1 MAIYNHILVALDLSE
16 DCANV
21 ARKAKALAE
30 CYGAKLSVT
39 HVVEP
44 LVFAYGGDVS
54 IGLNEA
60 QKIVEE
66 QATIRLEK
74 LLNKEDI
81 AAEHSLVAV
90 GQTSSEIHRAA
101 RDYDADLISH
111 PTLPSAHRHPLTID
125 AFHPRQRVE
134 PEQHR
139 ALADKNRHG
148 YRVGSRL
155 VNRHRGFRIRAA
167 APYCD
172 TVNSM
177 TYFIPI
183 TALSQP
189 IGIAADVFANL
200 AFTLEDQT

>member
-101 RDYDADLISH
+101 RDYDADLIVVGSH
-111 PTLPSAHRHPLTID
+111 G
-125 AFHPRQRVE
+125 
-134 PEQHR
+134 
-139 ALADKNRHG
+139 RHG
-148 YRVGSRL
+148 LAVLFGSTTNGIL
-155 VNRHRGFRIRAA
+155 HGAE
-167 APYCD
+167 CD
-172 TVNSM
+172 V
-177 TYFIPI
+177 
-183 TALSQP
+183 
-189 IGIAADVFANL
+189 L
-200 AFTLEDQT
+200 AVKV